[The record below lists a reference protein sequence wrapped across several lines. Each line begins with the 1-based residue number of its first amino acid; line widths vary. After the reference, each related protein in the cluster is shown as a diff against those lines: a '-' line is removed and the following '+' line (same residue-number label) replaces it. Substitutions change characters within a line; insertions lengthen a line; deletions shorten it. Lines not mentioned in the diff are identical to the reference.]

1 MENNKLSHKNP
12 EVISDLINELK
23 KHFGDLYV
31 VGGNMHN
38 FLGTNIEKKDRM
50 AQVNMVEK
58 LEDCIEMFGED
69 VSTLVTYPATKKLF

>member
-1 MENNKLSHKNP
+1 
-12 EVISDLINELK
+12 
-23 KHFGDLYV
+23 
-31 VGGNMHN
+31 MHN